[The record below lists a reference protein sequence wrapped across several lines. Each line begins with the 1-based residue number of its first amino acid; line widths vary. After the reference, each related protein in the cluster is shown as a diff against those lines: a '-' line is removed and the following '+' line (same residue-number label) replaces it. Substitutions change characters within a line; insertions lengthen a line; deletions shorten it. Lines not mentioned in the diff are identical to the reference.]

1 MAVEAEDDV
10 FFADLSRQIALL
22 IMDDEEQLPVHM
34 QYPPLPVHQE
44 LPYMPHIMMPPTYG
58 YDQVTYTRE
67 MSKGTGVFIP
77 LSTTPRRKNR
87 PRNKSS
93 SVKNYN
99 FPRQQLQK
107 SAIMVSDV
115 SNYTRE
121 CEGGCLWKILICI
134 PTAGHVLQCQ
144 LAAAQKPGLTTLPRE
159 QILDSVDHNANTC
172 LIGGT
177 AA

>member
-1 MAVEAEDDV
+1 MEMKQPNKQHVKWPKRKSFFHSQIYPSKMAVEAEDDV

-77 LSTTPRRKNR
+77 RSTTPRRKNR

-115 SNYTRE
+115 SNYTRGS
-121 CEGGCLWKILICI
+121 CPNYYLRHL
-134 PTAGHVLQCQ
+134 
-144 LAAAQKPGLTTLPRE
+144 
-159 QILDSVDHNANTC
+159 
-172 LIGGT
+172 
-177 AA
+177 